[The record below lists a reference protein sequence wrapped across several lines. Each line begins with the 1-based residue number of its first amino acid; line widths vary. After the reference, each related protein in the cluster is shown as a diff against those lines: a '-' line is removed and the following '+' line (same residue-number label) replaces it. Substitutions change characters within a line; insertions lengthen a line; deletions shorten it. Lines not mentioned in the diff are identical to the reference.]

1 MSSVVQRKKINRRSR
16 PRKPIVPL
24 VHHVPDWCAHTKWSR
39 SKTFE
44 KMAAGELRFRQ
55 DKPGGP
61 REIFTSEY
69 LRLGFVN
76 SLDELN

>member
-1 MSSVVQRKKINRRSR
+1 
-16 PRKPIVPL
+16 
-24 VHHVPDWCAHTKWSR
+24 
-39 SKTFE
+39 
-44 KMAAGELRFRQ
+44 MAAGELRFRQ